1 MSFIDK
7 FAIFIGVTGVI
18 SVVLSVCFW
27 EPAPAKVGA
36 DQPAF
41 AAKHPAGV

>member
-18 SVVLSVCFW
+18 SVVLSVCF
-27 EPAPAKVGA
+27 
-36 DQPAF
+36 
-41 AAKHPAGV
+41 